1 MMKKHTM
8 LAGAMC
14 LPVFIACVTTSA
26 TILDPSAQLY
36 PPVSPDSVR
45 IIVDE
50 SELDSLEYV
59 RVAIINAK
67 GSSTYTSTQGMHN
80 AMRKKAGKLGCNAI
94 LMPQIK
100 QPGAGAEVAAAVLGT
115 SATRRGEV
123 IGIRIIGP
131 KQQEH

>member
-1 MMKKHTM
+1 MVKKHTM
-8 LAGAMC
+8 LAVAMF
-14 LPVFIACVTTSA
+14 LPVFIACISTSH
-26 TILDPSAQLY
+26 TMLNPSAQRY

-67 GSSTYTSTQGMHN
+67 GSSTYTSTEGMHK
-80 AMRKKAGKLGCNAI
+80 ALRKKAGELGCNAI
-94 LMPQIK
+94 LMPQIR
-100 QPGAGAEVAAAVLGT
+100 QPGAGAEVAAAIFGT

-131 KQQEH
+131 KQQER